1 MYRLCHDQGLWHSFH
16 WYIFEI
22 SCILY
27 IFVSSIQCQ
36 SLLQRNCNGWMNDS
50 FWKCEE
56 LLFVIRECVH
66 IADFFFLSWCAILP
80 SKSSSGG
87 VPVKKKSLTFGLC
100 NDKLILIGNL
110 PDSSVPSVI
119 YAQLILFG
127 NRNKWKQNSHRFGD
141 KQEKKPSE
149 SSPQKTKL
157 EIDPTF

>member
-1 MYRLCHDQGLWHSFH
+1 MIKACGILPLVYFWNILHILHLCVKHS
-16 WYIFEI
+16 
-22 SCILY
+22 
-27 IFVSSIQCQ
+27 VSVIIA
-36 SLLQRNCNGWMNDS
+36 
-50 FWKCEE
+50 EE
-56 LLFVIRECVH
+56 LQWVNEWFLLEVWGAFVCYKRMCSYSR
-66 IADFFFLSWCAILP
+66 FFFLSWCAILP
-80 SKSSSGG
+80 SKLSSGG

-127 NRNKWKQNSHRFGD
+127 NRNKWKQNSHRFED